1 MVRMDSSSASFCPQR
16 RGFLWHALL
25 ALGGVTPLPHAHAL
39 VGGQGH
45 QDPKP
50 DAPWASVGSLDV
62 NGQLYT
68 ATLIDPQHV
77 LSAAHVV
84 GHPDPKRVVFRSPL
98 HGGLVVHGQAV
109 YTCPAYSTNRAL
121 NIPGDPTIHG
131 DLAVVKLA
139 QPVPDTWVPLPI
151 FNGPLLGRTITLVS
165 HHASTSLITVG
176 ENQVDVVFN
185 NTLGRPAT
193 YLFDYDGPD
202 LASNL
207 LGPAVPANGTLG
219 AQREATL
226 GNGDSG
232 SAALLWFNDRWWLA
246 GINAFQLQMTRKPAA
261 PGAPPPPG
269 PVQGQA
275 AGGVVLG
282 EQLAWLRQ
290 VMAGEVA
297 PQAVPK
303 PETSADRRP

>member
-1 MVRMDSSSASFCPQR
+1 MASTGLAWAPAAQ
-16 RGFLWHALL
+16 ALL
-25 ALGGVTPLPHAHAL
+25 
-39 VGGQGH
+39 GGQGH

-50 DAPWASVGSLDV
+50 DSPWASVGSLEV

-68 ATLIDPQHV
+68 ATLIDAQHV

-84 GHPDPKRVVFRSPL
+84 GHPDPKRLVFRSPL
-98 HGGLVVHGQAV
+98 HGGLVVPGQAV
-109 YTCPAYSTNRAL
+109 YTCPAYSTSRAL
-121 NIPGDPTIHG
+121 NVPGDPTIHG

-139 QPVPDTWVPLPI
+139 HPVPDAWVPLPI
-151 FNGPLLGRTITLVS
+151 FNGPLLGHTITLVS

-176 ENQVDVVFN
+176 ENQVDLVFN

-207 LGPAVPANGTLG
+207 LGPAVPANGSLG

-226 GNGDSG
+226 QQGDSG

-261 PGAPPPPG
+261 PGAPAPTG

-275 AGGVVLG
+275 AGGIVLG
-282 EQLAWLRQ
+282 EQLQWLRQ

-297 PQAVPK
+297 AQPAPK
-303 PETSADRRP
+303 PVVPVPAGRTKAAEPST